1 MRVVG
6 GKAKGRRLK
15 GGVSPDTRPT
25 TERVRAA
32 IFNILDPAQYQ
43 GERVLDLYA
52 GTGSLGIEALSR
64 GAAWGDFV
72 ERSPRQS
79 AVIRSNLE
87 ATGFSQQARVY
98 CTDAMKGLAALP
110 GPYSLVLTDPPY
122 RLGDLGGVMERIANT
137 PGLLRQG
144 STVVVGHS
152 KHTELLDR
160 YGSLRKVSQRR
171 YGDNVVEFFQQGD
184 DDGDGTVS
192 GEF

>member
-32 IFNILDPAQYQ
+32 IFNILDPAQYEGQ
-43 GERVLDLYA
+43 RVLDLYA

-64 GAAWGDFV
+64 GASWGDFV
-72 ERSPRQS
+72 ERSPRQC
-79 AVIRSNLE
+79 AVIRTNLE
-87 ATGFSQQARVY
+87 VTGFSRQARVY
-98 CTDAMKGLAALP
+98 CTDAMHGLGALS

-122 RLGDLGGVMERIANT
+122 KLGDPGSVMERIAST
-137 PGLLRQG
+137 AGLLRQD
-144 STVVVGHS
+144 SMVVVGHS
-152 KHTELLDR
+152 RHSDLLES
-160 YGSLRKVSQRR
+160 YGSLRRVSQRR

-184 DDGDGTVS
+184 DDGDSAVS
-192 GEF
+192 G

>member
-32 IFNILDPAQYQ
+32 IFNILDPALYQ
-43 GERVLDLYA
+43 GKRVLDLYA

-64 GAAWGDFV
+64 GASWGDFV
-72 ERSPRQS
+72 ERSPRQC

-87 ATGFSQQARVY
+87 VTGVSQQARVY
-98 CTDAMKGLAALP
+98 CADAMQKLGALP
-110 GPYSLVLTDPPY
+110 GGYSLVLTDPPY
-122 RLGDLGGVMERIANT
+122 RLGDLGSVMERIASA
-137 PGLLRQG
+137 PGLLQQG
-144 STVVVGHS
+144 SMVVAGHS
-152 KHTELLDR
+152 RHSDLLDS

-184 DDGDGTVS
+184 EDGDSAIS
-192 GEF
+192 G